1 MSKHKI
7 TSTIEGD
14 LFSRLLLLE
23 GETID
28 LHNDG
33 AGTFSSTN
41 TIEVIGGLNI
51 AVIVRGLVG
60 AEWKLKISEGD
71 NDLVSETRT
80 IEMGNRDSFAKTVI
94 LGDTNDDAEAAAAT
108 GGAKKAGKKG
118 GN

>member
-23 GETID
+23 GEIID

-41 TIEVIGGLNI
+41 TIEVIGGLNV

-60 AEWKLKISEGD
+60 AEWKLTISEGD
-71 NDLVSETRT
+71 NNLVSEKRT
-80 IEMGNRDSFAKTVI
+80 IEIGNRDSFAKTVNVA
-94 LGDTNDDAEAAAAT
+94 DPDDEPT
-108 GGAKKAGKKG
+108 DNGE
-118 GN
+118 

>member
-23 GETID
+23 GEIID

-41 TIEVIGGLNI
+41 TIEVIGGLNV

-80 IEMGNRDSFAKTVI
+80 IAIGNRDSFAKTINVP
-94 LGDTNDDAEAAAAT
+94 DAEDDAAT
-108 GGAKKAGKKG
+108 AGAKDGSKKAGKKG